1 MRFQFVE
8 AEKAQHPVAL
18 LCHCLQVSRQGFY
31 AWSRRRPSRRQTEDQ
46 RLVKHIRRIHEAT
59 RRSYGAP
66 RVLVRLRDDGV
77 RISRKRVAR
86 LMRLDG
92 LAAKRPRRLVRTTDS
107 KHGFRV
113 APNVLKRAFRPA
125 APDRAWAADITY
137 VPTRAGWL
145 FLAVV
150 LDLFSRKVI
159 GWAIEPYLDR
169 RLALKALRMA
179 LESRHPA
186 PGLIHHSDRGV
197 QYACD
202 AYRAALREAG
212 AVASM
217 SGTGNC
223 WDNAV
228 AESFF
233 ATLKTELV
241 YRRDFASHSDARTA
255 LFEYIEIFYN
265 RQRHHSTLGYRTP
278 VKFECARMVSEN

>member
-1 MRFQFVE
+1 VRFRFIE

-31 AWSRRRPSRRQTEDQ
+31 AWSRRRPSLRRTEDQ
-46 RLVKHIRRIHEAT
+46 KLVKHIRRIHEAA

-66 RVLVRLRDDGV
+66 RVVVRLRQDGV

-92 LAAKRPRRLVRTTDS
+92 LAAKRRRRFVRTTDS
-107 KHGFRV
+107 KHGLRV
-113 APNVLKRAFRPA
+113 APNVLARAFRPA

-150 LDLFSRKVI
+150 LDLFSRKVV
-159 GWAIEPYLDR
+159 GWAIEPFLDR

-179 LESRHPA
+179 LESRQPA

-217 SGTGNC
+217 SKAGNC

-241 YRRDFASHSDARTA
+241 HRHDFGSRSDARAA
-255 LFEYIEIFYN
+255 LFEYIEVFYN
-265 RQRHHSTLGYRTP
+265 RQRLHSTLGYRTP
-278 VKFECARMVSEN
+278 VQYESARLVSET